1 MTLIQIL
8 LLIFFAFA
16 ALKALAQFRS
26 GDIRLLGF
34 IYWLAFWFAAAGIVI
49 WPDAT
54 FVIANKLGIG
64 RGADLVVYLALV
76 ILFFSVFRLMA
87 GVERQKREITELTRT
102 LALQTNVH
110 DKKS

>member
-8 LLIFFAFA
+8 LLIFFVFAVVKAFV
-16 ALKALAQFRS
+16 QFRA

-34 IYWLAFWFAAAGIVI
+34 VYWLAFWVAAAGIVV

-54 FVIANKLGIG
+54 FVIANKIGIG

-76 ILFFSVFRLMA
+76 VLFFSVFRLTA
-87 GVERQKREITELTRT
+87 KVEKQKHEITELTRT
-102 LALQTNVH
+102 LSLKEN
-110 DKKS
+110 K

>member
-16 ALKALAQFRS
+16 ALKAFVQFRS

-34 IYWLAFWFAAAGIVI
+34 VYWLAFWVAAAGIVV

-54 FVIANKLGIG
+54 FIIANKLGIG
-64 RGADLVVYLALV
+64 RGADLVVYVGLA

-87 GVERQKREITELTRT
+87 GVERQKREFTELTRA
-102 LALQTNVH
+102 LALKEN
-110 DKKS
+110 K